1 MSQRGAHMR
10 NYPIIPSCFA
20 PSSPSGKNIPLH
32 ITSKSPAYGGYPVP
46 HRRGVG
52 HRHGRWVRDAMDAD
66 ALLTNSA
73 EADGEVVWS

>member
-52 HRHGRWVRDAMDAD
+52 HRHGRWAWDAVDAE
-66 ALLTNSA
+66 ALLTKGA
-73 EADGEVVWS
+73 KADGEVVWF